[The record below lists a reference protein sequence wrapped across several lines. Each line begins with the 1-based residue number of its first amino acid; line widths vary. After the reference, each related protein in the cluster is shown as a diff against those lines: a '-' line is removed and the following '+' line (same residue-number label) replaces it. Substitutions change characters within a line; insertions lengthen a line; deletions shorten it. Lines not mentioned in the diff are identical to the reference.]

1 MVYYKL
7 IHLPRITKEV
17 KLEDDEER
25 DIYSSEYIEELGED
39 DELSLAEQGF
49 MEGYIEA

>member
-1 MVYYKL
+1 MKN
-7 IHLPRITKEV
+7 IKANKHAKE
-17 KLEDDEER
+17 EDEEGR
-25 DIYSSEYIEELGED
+25 DIYSSDYIEELGED

>member
-1 MVYYKL
+1 MKNVKASK
-7 IHLPRITKEV
+7 HTK
-17 KLEDDEER
+17 EDDEER